1 MNGHH
6 PTIPDFVPTTPPLTN
21 LPTPFAPWDD
31 IATRLPTLLST
42 HPSALHAE
50 ITNLPLL
57 STTSLTT
64 TPQLRRAYVVLGFLV
79 HAYVWCDR
87 DVGDTK
93 VARLPKQLAEPYLN
107 VCRRLGLEGRET
119 LAYAGLCSWN
129 WGFRDGGRGEIPDGR
144 VVGVEE
150 ERELE
155 KMDCLVS
162 FTGLRDEA
170 VFYLV
175 PVMVERELQG
185 LLGRLIEVL
194 EMLQPGHLD
203 DANVNVVKNVT
214 QVLTELQKRLIKMQ
228 AHMKL
233 LHAHCDPTVF
243 YNQVRKYFAGGKG
256 TKGWIFE
263 LADGSEVTRWCVG
276 GSAAQSATFP
286 FLDAVLGIKHDTM
299 GGDKSVFEEMREYM
313 PGEQRDFI
321 SFVEGKASIGDFVG
335 RVGGDQPTLLEAYN
349 AVLEELARWR
359 SKHIGVVTTHI
370 VNQARKEMKAEVKAE
385 EVTEGL
391 SVRDEGDLQGTGGSA
406 LIPFLKG
413 AREDTERAR
422 K

>member
-1 MNGHH
+1 MNGHT
-6 PTIPDFVPTTPPLTN
+6 PIVPDFVPSEPPLTH
-21 LPTPFAPWDD
+21 LPPPFTQWDD
-31 IATRLPTLLST
+31 IAASLPTLLSSQDST
-42 HPSALHAE
+42 LHAE
-50 ITNLPLL
+50 ITTLPLL
-57 STTSLTT
+57 STASLTT
-64 TPQLRRAYVVLGFLV
+64 IPQLHRAYVVLGFLI

-87 DVGDTK
+87 AVGDTSG
-93 VARLPKQLAEPYLN
+93 ARIPQQLAQPYTD

-129 WGFRDGGRGEIPDGR
+129 WGFKDGAGGIGEGNW
-144 VVGVEE
+144 
-150 ERELE
+150 ELE

-162 FTGLRDEA
+162 FTGTRDEA

-175 PVMVERELQG
+175 PVMVEREVQG
-185 LLGRLIEVL
+185 LVGHLVEVL
-194 EMLQPGHLD
+194 EIIQP
-203 DANVNVVKNVT
+203 VNGESADGKTVGNVT
-214 QVLTELQKRLIKMQ
+214 QLLTELGKRLIKMQ

-233 LHAHCDPTVF
+233 LHQHCDPAIF

-256 TKGWIFE
+256 SKGWIFE
-263 LADGSEVTRWCVG
+263 LADGSEVARWCVG

-286 FLDAVLGIKHDTM
+286 FLDAVLGVKHDKM
-299 GGDKSVFEEMREYM
+299 GGEVSVFGEMREYM
-313 PGEQRDFI
+313 PGEQREFL
-321 SFVEGKASIGDFVG
+321 SSVEGRASIGDFV
-335 RVGGDQPTLLEAYN
+335 RRIGGDEPALLGAYN

-370 VNQARKEMKAEVKAE
+370 VSQARKEKKEEVKAE
-385 EVTEGL
+385 EVTDGL

-413 AREDTERAR
+413 ATQDTERAR